1 MRNEADDPDL
11 HPGGWWGRLVEWSF
25 QPRVLVTIVLAML
38 FVVVLPAVSKLWPS
52 ISQSPQYRFSPES
65 IDLTEP
71 TEWVPHGIAKQIAE
85 EHPEWKDRS
94 LLEDSLVADLAAEFR
109 KHTWIASVDR
119 VEKTRQGR
127 VKVIVTYRSP
137 VAMVETS
144 QGLVPVDASGVIL
157 PPEDVRPSDRER
169 LPRLKGIRTIAT
181 GMVGRKW
188 PDPLVTSGAKLCA
201 ALLPKGNLDTI
212 WKRYGLYA
220 VVAPDMS
227 AASPEEALQPP
238 VFELLTVR
246 HRRVIWGHPPDVD
259 SHEPST
265 AKKLERLAG
274 YVKKQSSLDQPPGNL
289 AINIRPLTGV
299 KLITLGTSSLRQ
311 TRQDAEPR
319 ER

>member
-1 MRNEADDPDL
+1 MRNEADDPEL

-25 QPRVLVTIVLAML
+25 QPRVLGAMILSVL
-38 FVVVLPAVSKLWPS
+38 FVFVFPALSALWPS
-52 ISQSPQYRFSPES
+52 ISQSPRYRFSPDS
-65 IDLTEP
+65 IELTEP

-85 EHPEWKDRS
+85 EHPEWNNRS
-94 LLEDSLVADLAAEFR
+94 LLEDTLVADLAAEFR

-144 QGLVPVDASGVIL
+144 QGLVPIDADGVVL

-188 PDPLVTSGAKLCA
+188 NDPLVISGAKLCA
-201 ALLPKGNLDTI
+201 ALLPKGNLETI
-212 WKRYGLYA
+212 WKRYGLQA
-220 VVAPDMS
+220 VVAPDLS
-227 AASPEEALQPP
+227 RLSPEESHQPP
-238 VFELLTVR
+238 VFELLTMKQ
-246 HRRVIWGHPPDVD
+246 RRVIWGHPPDSQ

-265 AKKLERLAG
+265 AKKLERLAS
-274 YVKKQSSLDQPPGNL
+274 YIKKQSSLDQPPGNL
-289 AINIRPLTGV
+289 AINIRLLSGV
-299 KLITLGTSSLRQ
+299 KLMTIDGSSQIRQ
-311 TRQDAEPR
+311 SRQNLEPR
-319 ER
+319 